1 MDDHLDDDLERE
13 LRDAAGLF
21 DPLPAHLTAAAIA
34 AFTWRDIDAEL
45 AELVFDSLDAAT
57 AGALRGTDRPRLL
70 AFEGADMVI
79 EVEIDG
85 DGAFRRITGRLSPPV
100 AADVSIRH
108 EQEETTV
115 AADELGRF
123 AAGGITAGRIR
134 LRVSPADAA
143 RPVVTDW
150 FAD

>member
-1 MDDHLDDDLERE
+1 VDDHVDDELARE
-13 LRDAAGLF
+13 LRDAADLF
-21 DPLPAHLTAAAIA
+21 DPLPPYLTAAAIA

-45 AELVFDSLDAAT
+45 AELVFDSLEAT
-57 AGALRGTDRPRLL
+57 TVTIRGTDRPRMLT
-70 AFEGADMVI
+70 FEGTRLVI

-85 DGAFRRITGRLSPPV
+85 DGAFRRITGRMTPP
-100 AADVSIRH
+100 AAAEVSIRH

-115 AADELGRF
+115 AADDLGRF

-134 LRVSPADAA
+134 LRVSTADAG